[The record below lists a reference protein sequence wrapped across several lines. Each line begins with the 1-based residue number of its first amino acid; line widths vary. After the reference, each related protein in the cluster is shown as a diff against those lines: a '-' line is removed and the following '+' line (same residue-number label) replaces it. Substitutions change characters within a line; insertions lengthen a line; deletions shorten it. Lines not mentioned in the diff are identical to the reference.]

1 MLPFATQA
9 NKFEHDSPAGYKE
22 EMYAHARGRA
32 SECWKRTVMGTYINN
47 MANELKRLP
56 RGIQTFSEIREG
68 NYLYVDKTALVHQ
81 LATDHKYV
89 FLSRPRRFGKSLLC
103 STLKSYFEGRRDLFE
118 GLALE
123 RLETEWRKHPVLLIS
138 LASMKAG
145 TEKEFN
151 DKIDNQLSWYEAQYG
166 VKNTS
171 STPGARFE
179 NLIRQLPVMTG
190 EKAVVII
197 DEYDA
202 PLLATLHEPEKLKEM
217 RSIVRSLFGCLK
229 DCDPYLRFVF
239 ITGITKFSQVS
250 IFSELN
256 NLDKVTML
264 PRYSTIC
271 GITQEELQTQM
282 LPWVEHLAEDLNISV
297 EEALLRLKRN
307 YDGYH
312 FARDLKDIYNPYS
325 LLQALSW
332 SELTDYW
339 FDTGTPSS
347 LLNMLQ
353 VFGTRVTA
361 FDDGCECEARE
372 FDAPTEK
379 MQTAMPFFYQSGYLT
394 IKGYNPNTE
403 RYTLKY
409 PNREVRVGMIGA
421 LIPYYL
427 EQNTINAKNIVADVY
442 EAIVRDDLDAALQT
456 LKAYLASIPYAENA
470 NSEGHYQT
478 MLYVVFS
485 LLGRYVQQEVRTAK
499 GRIDMVLSTATDLY
513 VMELKID
520 RPAQEALEQID
531 QKGYL
536 LPYTLD
542 DRRLHKVGIAFSTEE
557 RTLSEWKID
566 N

>member
-1 MLPFATQA
+1 M
-9 NKFEHDSPAGYKE
+9 
-22 EMYAHARGRA
+22 
-32 SECWKRTVMGTYINN
+32 
-47 MANELKRLP
+47 
-56 RGIQTFSEIREG
+56 
-68 NYLYVDKTALVHQ
+68 DKTALVHQ
-81 LATDHKYV
+81 LTTDHKYV

-118 GLALE
+118 GLAME
-123 RLETEWRKHPVLLIS
+123 HLETEWRKHPVLLIS

-151 DKIDNQLSWYEAQYG
+151 DKIDVQLRRYEEQFG
-166 VKNTS
+166 IEKNDE
-171 STPGARFE
+171 TPGARLQ
-179 NLIRQLPVMTG
+179 NLIEQLPIKTG

-297 EEALLRLKRN
+297 EEALLRLKHN

-347 LLNMLQ
+347 LVNMLMK
-353 VFGTRVTA
+353 FGTDIMD
-361 FDDGCECEARE
+361 FDDGRQCEAGE

-379 MQTAMPFFYQSGYLT
+379 MTTPMPFFYQSGYLT
-394 IKGYNPNTE
+394 IKDYDADMDS
-403 RYTLKY
+403 YTLRY
-409 PNREVRVGMIGA
+409 PNREVRNGMINA
-421 LIPYYL
+421 LIPYYI
-427 EQNTINAKNIVADVY
+427 ESDTINAKSIVADVY
-442 EAIVRDDLDAALQT
+442 RAIRGNDLDKALQT
-456 LKAYLASIPYAENA
+456 LKAYLAGIPYAENA

-478 MLYVVFS
+478 MLYIVFS

-536 LPYTLD
+536 LPYSID
-542 DRRLHKVGIAFSTEE
+542 GRRLHKVGISFSTKE
-557 RTLSEWKID
+557 RTLSEWKIEQ
-566 N
+566 